1 MKRSLAK
8 KYILAIIGFAILVF
22 IDQWTKQLAVSHL
35 MDQGNII
42 LIPGVLQL
50 HYLENTGAA
59 FSIMENKTIFFCII
73 TPILC
78 ALMICLFIKL
88 PDKKEYG
95 SLRLILVFLLA
106 GAIGNF
112 IDRISYHYVIDFI
125 YFSLINFPVFNVAD
139 LYVTCG
145 VICLFFL
152 ILFVYSDKELDEISA
167 VALGRK
173 KERK

>member
-1 MKRSLAK
+1 MPVMVLFLAAAVV
-8 KYILAIIGFAILVF
+8 LS
-22 IDQWTKQLAVSHL
+22 DQLIKIAVVQFLKPAGSVTA
-35 MDQGNII
+35 
-42 LIPGVLQL
+42 IPGLLDLV
-50 HYLENTGAA
+50 YVENTGAA

-139 LYVTCG
+139 IYVTCG

-152 ILFVYSDKELDEISA
+152 ILFVYSDKEFDEISA
-167 VALGRK
+167 AALGRK

>member
-1 MKRSLAK
+1 MKRSLVK
-8 KYILAIIGFAILVF
+8 NYILSIIGFALLVF
-22 IDQWTKQLAVSHL
+22 LDQWTKHLAVSHL
-35 MDQGNII
+35 MGQKDII
-42 LIPGVLQL
+42 MIPGVLQL

-78 ALMICLFIKL
+78 ALMIYLFIKL
-88 PDKKEYG
+88 PVKKEYQ
-95 SLRLILVFLLA
+95 SLRLILIFLLA

-112 IDRISYHYVIDFI
+112 IDRISYHYVVDFI

-139 LYVTCG
+139 IYVTCG
-145 VICLFFL
+145 VICLFLL
-152 ILFVYSDKELDEISA
+152 ILFVYSDKEFDEISA
-167 VALGRK
+167 AALGRK

>member
-8 KYILAIIGFAILVF
+8 KYILALIGFAILVF
-22 IDQWTKQLAVSHL
+22 LDQWTKQLAVSHL

-50 HYLENTGAA
+50 HY
-59 FSIMENKTIFFCII
+59 MENKTIFFCII

-139 LYVTCG
+139 IYVTCG

-152 ILFVYSDKELDEISA
+152 ILFVYSDKEFDEISA
-167 VALGRK
+167 AALGRK